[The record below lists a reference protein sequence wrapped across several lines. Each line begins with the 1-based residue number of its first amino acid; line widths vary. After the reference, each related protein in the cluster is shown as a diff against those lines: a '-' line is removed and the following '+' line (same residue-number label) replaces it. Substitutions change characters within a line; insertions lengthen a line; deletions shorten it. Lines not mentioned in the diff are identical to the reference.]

1 MNSTEEKLDAFR
13 ELLEIMDRLR
23 AECPWDRKQT
33 YETLRN
39 LTIEETYELADA
51 ILEESQ
57 EDIMKELGDLLL
69 HIVFYAKIGS
79 ETGAFDIADITR
91 NLNKKLIYRHPHI
104 FGETK
109 VENDDDVKKLY
120 QAVVRGYTE
129 ESGVIDYPLQE
140 EKWTEPQPAV
150 TTYRKIAQVE
160 LPHPVGRY
168 QTARYS
174 LLEVEPKTG
183 RMHQIRKHMK
193 HIFHP
198 IVGDTTH
205 GDGKHNQLFRDQFDI
220 NRLLLV
226 ATELEFQHPYTQEK
240 LTIRAEPEPEMAC
253 LFEKL
258 GWAGC

>member
-1 MNSTEEKLDAFR
+1 MQKLPIIFQDENYIAIHKPPG
-13 ELLEIMDRLR
+13 LLVHRTRISQDRRFVLQMLR
-23 AECPWDRKQT
+23 DQIGQWVYPIHRLDRPT
-33 YETLRN
+33 SGVL
-39 LTIEETYELADA
+39 
-51 ILEESQ
+51 
-57 EDIMKELGDLLL
+57 
-69 HIVFYAKIGS
+69 
-79 ETGAFDIADITR
+79 
-91 NLNKKLIYRHPHI
+91 I
-104 FGETK
+104 FGLSSDAARLLAQEFEQREVTK
-109 VENDDDVKKLY
+109 RYL
-120 QAVVRGYTE
+120 AVVRGYTE

-240 LTIRAEPEPEMAC
+240 LTIRAEPEPEMVC

>member
-1 MNSTEEKLDAFR
+1 MQ
-13 ELLEIMDRLR
+13 M
-23 AECPWDRKQT
+23 
-33 YETLRN
+33 LRN
-39 LTIEETYELADA
+39 QIGQWVYPIHRLDRPTSGVLVFGLSSGSARSLA
-51 ILEESQ
+51 Q
-57 EDIMKELGDLLL
+57 EFEQRK
-69 HIVFYAKIGS
+69 VVK
-79 ETGAFDIADITR
+79 R
-91 NLNKKLIYRHPHI
+91 YR
-104 FGETK
+104 
-109 VENDDDVKKLY
+109 
-120 QAVVRGYTE
+120 AVVRGYTE

-150 TTYRKIAQVE
+150 TAYRKLAQVE

-174 LLEVEPKTG
+174 LLEIQPQTG

-205 GDGKHNQLFRDQFDI
+205 GDGKHNQLFRDRFDI

-226 ATELEFQHPYTQEK
+226 ATELEFQHPYTQQK
-240 LTIRAEPEPEMAC
+240 LTIRAEPEPEMGC

>member
-1 MNSTEEKLDAFR
+1 MLRDQIGQWVYPIHRLDR
-13 ELLEIMDRLR
+13 PTSGVL
-23 AECPWDRKQT
+23 
-33 YETLRN
+33 
-39 LTIEETYELADA
+39 
-51 ILEESQ
+51 
-57 EDIMKELGDLLL
+57 
-69 HIVFYAKIGS
+69 
-79 ETGAFDIADITR
+79 
-91 NLNKKLIYRHPHI
+91 I
-104 FGETK
+104 FGLSSDAARLLAQEFEQREVTK
-109 VENDDDVKKLY
+109 RYL
-120 QAVVRGYTE
+120 AVVRGYTE

-150 TTYRKIAQVE
+150 TAYRKLAQVE

-240 LTIRAEPEPEMAC
+240 LTIRAEPEPEMVC